1 MARVDLK
8 DVVIVARHAP
18 PPAQAQHLALPR
30 LPPAQGPAQA
40 AQAQPLALR
49 RVWVD
54 MVQQL
59 VMLVLL
65 SGDSGGSFGPF
76 GVVDVVCWI
85 LPQEVQLE
93 SDAMNSFHLESITSH
108 E

>member
-49 RVWVD
+49 RVWV
-54 MVQQL
+54 VQQL

-65 SGDSGGSFGPF
+65 SGGSL

>member
-65 SGDSGGSFGPF
+65 SGDSGGSFG
-76 GVVDVVCWI
+76 VVDVVCWI

>member
-1 MARVDLK
+1 
-8 DVVIVARHAP
+8 
-18 PPAQAQHLALPR
+18 
-30 LPPAQGPAQA
+30 
-40 AQAQPLALR
+40 
-49 RVWVD
+49 

-65 SGDSGGSFGPF
+65 SGDSGGSF